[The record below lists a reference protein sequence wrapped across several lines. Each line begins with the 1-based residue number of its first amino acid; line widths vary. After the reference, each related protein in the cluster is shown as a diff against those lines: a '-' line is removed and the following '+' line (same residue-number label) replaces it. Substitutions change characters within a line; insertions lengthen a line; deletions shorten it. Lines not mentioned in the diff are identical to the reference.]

1 VNHDAL
7 RDDRLRQDVEASYM
21 DVYTRVDELSA
32 IASLYAILFSH
43 QYYLDAHIA
52 AYMKA
57 HVGL

>member
-1 VNHDAL
+1 
-7 RDDRLRQDVEASYM
+7 M
-21 DVYTRVDELSA
+21 
-32 IASLYAILFSH
+32 ASLYAILFSH